1 MKLWSIQTEDVYNKV
16 MSDGYCIVDRN
27 KSECLYADNKIDEQ
41 FDRSYNW
48 LVEKMTEKIGKPEN
62 VVLPWWA
69 YYKSCGV
76 RDLTLKDL
84 QYFGTP
90 GKEYMLLEL
99 EVPDNEV
106 VLSDLD
112 AWHFVLNNW
121 WLDGSLN
128 EEEWDKNNEWIESL
142 SPEERQKVK
151 TESWNDIFDIEPFEN
166 DWMAKGQSV
175 QATFWILRKE
185 YIKGYEKFISV
196 STDELEDEDESE
208 SD

>member
-166 DWMAKGQSV
+166 DWMSKGQSV

>member
-151 TESWNDIFDIEPFEN
+151 TESWNGIFDIEPFEN
-166 DWMAKGQSV
+166 DWMSKGQSV